1 MRRCHRRGHRRCAL
15 DPENPLTA
23 LSGRQTRLDPGL
35 DPGRTTGDAV
45 AFLTIYLVLTLAVP
59 SYLTITALGAI
70 GRPSTLWG
78 ILGLFW
84 WAFERLRRS
93 TPAANGSPVVQ
104 AALLLFLAGVLIS
117 YATANLQGIPPAEST
132 PADSGLIRVA
142 GWIGIALI
150 ANDGIT
156 TMPRWLCLMRRLA
169 LIGGLAA
176 LLGLAQ
182 FFTGQSLLEWIQLP
196 GLSADTAYT
205 VVSSRGEFVRP
216 SGTASQ
222 PLEYAAM
229 LSMVLP
235 IALMLA
241 ITEQQR
247 SVVARWWPA
256 AAVALVTVVS
266 GSRSAFIGAA
276 AGVLALVPGWSAA
289 VRLRVLGAAAVL
301 LGIVYVAVP
310 GMAGT
315 IRGMFLTLGNDSSS
329 LSRTDSYSVAL
340 EITLRNAFFG
350 RGFGTFL
357 PHYRIFDNGYL
368 TAMVEL
374 GLIGTGLLV
383 LVLACAAAG
392 ALRAAFSTGARGS
405 TVRAQGSAV
414 AASLLAGGVLLAIF
428 DGLNFSM
435 SAALLFLMSGAAGAF
450 RGLNRPLP
458 YPSATYT
465 REET

>member
-1 MRRCHRRGHRRCAL
+1 M
-15 DPENPLTA
+15 TA
-23 LSGRQTRLDPGL
+23 AGRHPAGL
-35 DPGRTTGDAV
+35 AAGPDAGRAAGDAV

-59 SYLTITALGAI
+59 SYLTITPLGAI

-78 ILGLFW
+78 VLGLSW

-93 TPAANGSPVVQ
+93 APAANGSPMVR

-117 YATANLQGIPPAEST
+117 YATANLQGMPPSEST

-142 GWIGIALI
+142 GWVGVALL
-150 ANDGIT
+150 ANEGIT
-156 TMPRWLCLMRRLA
+156 SMSGWLCLMRRLV
-169 LIGGLAA
+169 LIGGFSA

-182 FFTGQSLLEWIQLP
+182 FLTGQSLLEWIQLP
-196 GLSADTAYT
+196 GFSADTAYT

-216 SGTASQ
+216 SGAASQ
-222 PLEYAAM
+222 PLEYAAV

-235 IALMLA
+235 VALMLA
-241 ITEQQR
+241 LTEKRR
-247 SVVARWWPA
+247 SFAARWWPA
-256 AAVALVTVVS
+256 AAVALVTIIS

-276 AGVLALVPGWSAA
+276 VGVLALMPGWSAA
-289 VRLRVLGAAAVL
+289 VRLRALGAAVVL
-301 LGIVYVAVP
+301 LGIVYVTVP

-329 LSRTDSYSVAL
+329 LSRTDSYSVAV
-340 EITLRNAFFG
+340 EIALRNPFFG

-368 TAMVEL
+368 TALVEL
-374 GLIGTGLLV
+374 GLVGAGLLI
-383 LVLACAAAG
+383 LLLACALAA
-392 ALRAAFSTGARGS
+392 ALRPAFAADTRGS

-435 SAALLFLMSGAAGAF
+435 SAALLFLMSGVAGAF
-450 RGLNRPLP
+450 RGLHPPPHHR
-458 YPSATYT
+458 TIRT
-465 REET
+465 REEP

>member
-1 MRRCHRRGHRRCAL
+1 M
-15 DPENPLTA
+15 TA
-23 LSGRQTRLDPGL
+23 LSGR
-35 DPGRTTGDAV
+35 PGRLGRLRPEDPASGSDAGDAV

-78 ILGLFW
+78 VIGLSW

-93 TPAANGSPVVQ
+93 APASIGSPAVR
-104 AALLLFLAGVLIS
+104 AALLLFFAAVLIS
-117 YATANLQGIPPAEST
+117 YAEANLQGMPPAEST
-132 PADSGLIRVA
+132 PADSGLIRLA
-142 GWIGIALI
+142 GWIGIALL
-150 ANDGIT
+150 ANDGIAS
-156 TMPRWLCLMRRLA
+156 MSRWLCLMRRLT
-169 LIGGLAA
+169 LLGGLTA

-182 FFTGQSLLEWIQLP
+182 FSTGQSLLEWIQLP
-196 GLSADTAYT
+196 GLSADSAYT
-205 VVSSRGEFVRP
+205 VVSSRGTFVRP

-222 PLEYAAM
+222 PLEYAAV

-235 IALMLA
+235 LALMLGL
-241 ITEQQR
+241 TDQR
-247 SVVARWWPA
+247 RSFVARWWPA
-256 AAVALVTVVS
+256 AAVALVTVIS

-276 AGVLALVPGWSAA
+276 AGVLALIPGWSVA

-301 LGIVYVAVP
+301 LGSVYVAVP

-340 EITLRNAFFG
+340 EIALRNVFFG

-368 TAMVEL
+368 TALVEL
-374 GLIGTGLLV
+374 GLIGTVLLLLV
-383 LVLACAAAG
+383 LGCAAVG
-392 ALRAAFSTGARGS
+392 ALRAGFSTGARGS

-414 AASLLAGGVLLAIF
+414 AASLLAGGVLLAFF

-450 RGLNRPLP
+450 HGLNRPLP
-458 YPSATYT
+458 DQTAAGP
-465 REET
+465 REEP